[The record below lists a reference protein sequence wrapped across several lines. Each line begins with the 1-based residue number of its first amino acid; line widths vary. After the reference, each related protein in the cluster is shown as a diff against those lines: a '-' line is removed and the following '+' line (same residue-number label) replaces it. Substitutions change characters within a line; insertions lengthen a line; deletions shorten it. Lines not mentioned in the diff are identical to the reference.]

1 MAAIFVA
8 VPILLMLQL
17 QNADERRAAILRD
30 IMTRE
35 GQIIAESLRPLLGPL
50 DPSRSQQ
57 LSAVLE
63 RLASG
68 RVRVRLLFLGLSAT
82 SALDFVA
89 AMPPVP
95 QGQLDNE
102 RRVFGGNAD
111 LNAAARSCAAPR
123 PIITPLTNVAGGDEL
138 LTSVTP
144 VKAESG
150 CWLVLTSA
158 PRDQLIGSLFSAPYW
173 QAPEVRFAVL
183 LYVAMAALVLA
194 IFVGIWN
201 DLRGFSPLSRYVRTY
216 RGEAPFALRNHVPEL
231 APVAEEF
238 DLLVRELRNSAEGV
252 RLGAEDNVHALKG
265 PIGVIAQSLEPL
277 RAVARDADKPRKAVE
292 RIEKSVARLDALVT
306 AVRKMDIAT
315 AESIGGKREPISL
328 PRFLQEFT
336 NNYRI
341 QMSPLAPRVE
351 LKVSRRPVVRAD
363 PQHLETALENILDN
377 AVAHTPEGKAIVLE
391 CGTEGDEATIAIV
404 DQGSGV
410 PDEQVGRLLERY
422 FSLRPVDDT
431 GSAPQFG
438 VGLWIARRNIESMN
452 GTLTAENESR
462 GGLRITVRLPL
473 A

>member
-1 MAAIFVA
+1 
-8 VPILLMLQL
+8 MLHL
-17 QNADERRAAILRD
+17 QNADERRSAILRD

-50 DPSRSQQ
+50 DPSRAQQ

-82 SALDFVA
+82 STLDFIA

-95 QGQLDNE
+95 QAQLDNE
-102 RRVFGGNAD
+102 RRVFGGNAE
-111 LNAAARSCAAPR
+111 LNAAAQSCAAHR
-123 PIITPLTNVAGGDEL
+123 PIVTPLTNVAGGDEL

-150 CWLVLTSA
+150 CWVVLTSA

-201 DLRGFSPLSRYVRTY
+201 DLRGFSRLSRYVRTY

-238 DLLVRELRNSAEGV
+238 DLLVRELRNSAEAV
-252 RLGAEDNVHALKG
+252 RHGAEDNVHAFKG

-277 RAVARDADKPRKAVE
+277 RAVARNAEKPRQAVE

-306 AVRKMDIAT
+306 AVRKMDVAT
-315 AESIGGKREPISL
+315 AESIGGKREPIAL
-328 PRFLQEFT
+328 PRFLQEFAT
-336 NNYRI
+336 NYRS
-341 QMSPLAPRVE
+341 QMKPPAPRVD
-351 LKVSRRPVVRAD
+351 LKVNGRPVVRAD
-363 PQHLETALENILDN
+363 PQHLETAL
-377 AVAHTPEGKAIVLE
+377 
-391 CGTEGDEATIAIV
+391 
-404 DQGSGV
+404 
-410 PDEQVGRLLERY
+410 
-422 FSLRPVDDT
+422 
-431 GSAPQFG
+431 
-438 VGLWIARRNIESMN
+438 
-452 GTLTAENESR
+452 
-462 GGLRITVRLPL
+462 
-473 A
+473 